1 MFQSYFHGNEFQLRT
16 RESYDRHSALVDE
29 DPSLASVYGL
39 KGNSIL
45 NQSNFF
51 HVVEGLDP
59 DIIHDQLEGVLPLTV
74 KLMVKNFI
82 QVDKYLTLEQLNQ
95 HIGAFKYGSA
105 DASNKPSELKPV
117 ILSNDSGS
125 ISQSGNYNYNSL

>member
-1 MFQSYFHGNEFQLRT
+1 M
-16 RESYDRHSALVDE
+16 
-29 DPSLASVYGL
+29 ASVYGV

-59 DIIHDQLEGVLPLTV
+59 DIMHDQLEGVLPLTV

-82 QVDKYLTLEQLNQ
+82 QVDKYLTLEHLNQ
-95 HIGAFKYGSA
+95 RIGAFKY
-105 DASNKPSELKPV
+105 LV
-117 ILSNDSGS
+117 H
-125 ISQSGNYNYNSL
+125 